1 MTNIRRRDVIAMDSA
16 REGGRLNAGQDIV
29 KQWRSIRS
37 SWMTLSIGKWLVK
50 NQMTLGLVIFG
61 LVVSDSCSSVR
72 VVFVTGKG

>member
-1 MTNIRRRDVIAMDSA
+1 
-16 REGGRLNAGQDIV
+16 
-29 KQWRSIRS
+29 
-37 SWMTLSIGKWLVK
+37 MTLSIGKWLVK